1 MGFDEQQRCMGC
13 MRPLAWDGRCNCG
26 FDRESSPSDSH
37 FLPLGS
43 SLKNGDYVV
52 GRVLGRGGFGITYMG
67 FDQNLMD
74 RIAIKEY
81 YPADLAGR
89 DVSGGICD
97 VCAYVGN
104 EEVYQKGLD
113 AFLREARILR
123 QFSAME
129 GIVKVHNL
137 FEENKTAYIIME
149 YVEGTSIK
157 NYVQK
162 YGKIEPERVIKMM
175 EQPIRA
181 LQAVHEANQIHR
193 DVSADNLM
201 IGRNGKIT
209 LIDFGA
215 ARSSNI
221 MDERTRTAICKQ
233 GYSALEQYSTEGKQ
247 GPWTDVYSICAT
259 MYYMLTGITPKS
271 STERVVDDMVVPLS
285 QMDEIPLA
293 QERKEA
299 IMTGMEVMSS
309 KRFQNMKMLYAALY
323 GEQYKMDFAIPKE
336 EKPDIPVDIP
346 VEKEGM
352 DRETG
357 GVTAIIGEVLQKR
370 SEMRGCRKGRRLVVK
385 LAGGVATAVLLAL
398 IIWNVRG
405 FFFLEAGVWGQA
417 GRTGKTAVT
426 ANVKTTDVKPADTPE
441 PSPKPPKEV
450 KMPKVDGLKRADAIK
465 KLKNKG
471 ILYRVVKRNS
481 DTITKGTV
489 IRANV
494 LAGKTVK
501 KGKSVVLYVSKGE
514 KTAGKPKP
522 VAAPEPV
529 ATKKPKKKKDDN
541 LAGDLDTI
549 LY

>member
-26 FDRESSPSDSH
+26 FDRESYPSDSH

-74 RIAIKEY
+74 RIAVKEY

-89 DVSGGICD
+89 DVSNGICD

-285 QMDEIPLA
+285 RMDEIPLA
-293 QERKEA
+293 PERKEA

-323 GEQYKMDFAIPKE
+323 GEQYKMEFAIPKE
-336 EKPDIPVDIP
+336 KKPEHPLDVP
-346 VEKEGM
+346 VEKERA

-370 SEMRGCRKGRRLVVK
+370 SEMRGYQKRSRLFVK
-385 LAGGVATAVLLAL
+385 LAGGVAIAVLLAL
-398 IIWNVRG
+398 VIWNVRG
-405 FFFLEAGVWGQA
+405 FFYTEAGVWGKAEQ
-417 GRTGKTAVT
+417 TGKTAMT
-426 ANVKTTDVKPADTPE
+426 ANAKPTDVKPADTPE
-441 PSPKPPKEV
+441 PTQEPPEEV
-450 KMPKVDGLKRADAIK
+450 KMPKVEGLKSADAIK

-481 DTITKGTV
+481 DAITKGTV
-489 IRANV
+489 IRANI
-494 LAGKTVK
+494 LAGKTIK
-501 KGKSVVLYVSKGE
+501 KGKSVVLYVSKGK

-522 VAAPEPV
+522 TAVPGPV
-529 ATKKPKKKKDDN
+529 TTKKPKKKKDGN